1 MKKKKG
7 KFLSIVLS
15 FVLMFSSLVIPKS
28 EIKASA
34 ADEII
39 EKALQWAVDIANDN
53 SHGYT
58 LDTTKMWGPDYNCAT
73 LVISALKYAGFDTG
87 DAFWTKNMVEN
98 LTKCGFTWISWSDLG
113 GKENLQRGDILLNI
127 EHHTEFCLSS
137 TQLVGAN
144 NDRGYSQ
151 TGDQTGTEIY
161 IKSYWWYPWDGILRY
176 NGTYVPPEP
185 DRELGI
191 DYPRPSGSPYLQTGS
206 KGNYVGWLQ
215 VALNRAINAGLTI
228 DCDFGTATYNAVRAF
243 QSTYGLEVDGVVG
256 SDTINKLVSV
266 LLDMMKPKT
275 CIVSFNANGGSCG
288 TGSKTVTIGNTYGD
302 LPSASRIGY
311 AFAGWFTE
319 ASGGSQVTAST
330 SVIRS
335 ENHTLYAHWNVNS
348 YTISFNGN
356 GGTPNQNSKSV
367 AYDSTYGDLPSA
379 TRTGYTLV
387 GWFTESGGGNQIS
400 ASTSMTR
407 AENHTLYAHWSANP
421 VIVKLNPNSGTVS
434 SETIQL
440 YYDGKYAGLP
450 EATRTGYNF
459 NGWYTSADGGTQV
472 DANTVVNQ
480 TSEHTLYAHWSKDKF
495 LITFDAKGG
504 TAEAV
509 SKLVSYDNSYGVL
522 PNAEKSGYTFDGW
535 YFDEQYTTQLTPDT
549 KVQITGNQT
558 FYAKWSLK
566 QYIVTFDANGGS
578 VEAQSK
584 KVTYGKIY
592 GVLPTPE
599 NNRYDFLGW
608 FTADGIEITSS
619 GVVELDSDVTVY
631 AKWLISGDINADNIA
646 DVKDIVILQKYLIGK
661 RSLSETEFYVADL
674 NHDGIVNIYD
684 MIYAKRILIGK

>member
-1 MKKKKG
+1 MKKIFSRLFSMVLALIITCG
-7 KFLSIVLS
+7 ILVYYDFGTTVYALSNEQIIYNFLRNDLSLNIAASCGVL
-15 FVLMFSSLVIPKS
+15 
-28 EIKASA
+28 AN
-34 ADEII
+34 I
-39 EKALQWAVDIANDN
+39 EKESGFRENALEVGWTWETGAGYGICQWTNNWEGSIRGSTGRRTELINWCK
-53 SHGYT
+53 SHGY
-58 LDTTKMWGPDYNCAT
+58 DYT
-73 LVISALKYAGFDTG
+73 SLTGQLQYLKYELNTAYYNYWVYSKLKAIPNNSDGAYEAGRIWCYYFEVPDGYVTVSKTRGQYAKDKYWPKYTG
-87 DAFWTKNMVEN
+87 EIEKNDE
-98 LTKCGFTWISWSDLG
+98 
-113 GKENLQRGDILLNI
+113 ELNI
-127 EHHTEFCLSS
+127 
-137 TQLVGAN
+137 
-144 NDRGYSQ
+144 
-151 TGDQTGTEIY
+151 
-161 IKSYWWYPWDGILRY
+161 P
-176 NGTYVPPEP
+176 
-185 DRELGI
+185 
-191 DYPRPSGSPYLQTGS
+191 YPRPTGTSYLQMGDNNRYT
-206 KGNYVGWLQ
+206 GWLQ
-215 VALNRAINAGLTI
+215 TALNRAINAGLNV
-228 DCDFGTATYNAVRAF
+228 DCEFGQDTYNAVVTAQRK
-243 QSTYGLEVDGVVG
+243 YGLGVDGVVG
-256 SDTINKLVSV
+256 SETINKLVSV

-522 PNAEKSGYTFDGW
+522 PNAEKSGYIFDGW

-578 VEAQSK
+578 VEVQSK
-584 KVTYGKIY
+584 KVTYGKTY

-599 NNRYDFLGW
+599 KK
-608 FTADGIEITSS
+608 
-619 GVVELDSDVTVY
+619 V
-631 AKWLISGDINADNIA
+631 
-646 DVKDIVILQKYLIGK
+646 
-661 RSLSETEFYVADL
+661 
-674 NHDGIVNIYD
+674 
-684 MIYAKRILIGK
+684 